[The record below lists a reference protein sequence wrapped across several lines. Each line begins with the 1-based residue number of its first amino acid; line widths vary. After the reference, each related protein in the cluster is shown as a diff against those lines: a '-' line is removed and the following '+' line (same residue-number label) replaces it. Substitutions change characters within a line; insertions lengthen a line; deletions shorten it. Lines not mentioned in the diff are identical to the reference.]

1 MDKYESDIIQIF
13 NVVINYYSDMENY
26 EKANTYTEL
35 QKEYF
40 EKIKAFEILP
50 GLEQGRVKN
59 IEELIL
65 SEMTYIKEIENN
77 DKQ

>member
-26 EKANTYTEL
+26 EKANTYTKL

-50 GLEQGRVKN
+50 EPEQWRVKN